1 MRIFLLF
8 ALLAALPMTGMAE
21 PQQPPLPGRPL
32 PPVLRGVV
40 PGDKSGCS
48 VSVTGPECQGRRGP
62 GERATP
68 AGRQGSGSQ
77 AGGRQRRWDDMTGS
91 RFIPAKIV
99 AFLSDR
105 RIDASTR
112 AFLHGVAA
120 KPTEDWTLQE
130 LNMTLQLVPTLTEM
144 HIATAVLSDFYDFLG
159 LDPTQLFE
167 PQLGDWQKRSIG
179 FDGNSYIATQ
189 QAECFYRRGF
199 TEALDPSQVT
209 VRDAAACSDSKAD

>member
-1 MRIFLLF
+1 MRFFVLFLL
-8 ALLAALPMTGMAE
+8 LVALPIAAIAE

-40 PGDKSGCS
+40 PGDKTGCS
-48 VSVTGPECQGRRGP
+48 AAVTGPECQGRRNTVERGP
-62 GERATP
+62 SI
-68 AGRQGSGSQ
+68 GRQTPDPRG
-77 AGGRQRRWDDMTGS
+77 GGRQRRWDDIAGS
-91 RFIPAKIV
+91 RFIPPKIMG
-99 AFLSDR
+99 LLNDR
-105 RIDASTR
+105 RIDPSTR
-112 AFLHGVAA
+112 AFLHFVAA

-130 LNMTLQLVPTLTEM
+130 LTMTLQLVPTLTEM
-144 HIATAVLSDFYDFLG
+144 HIATAVLGDFYDFLG

-189 QAECFYRRGF
+189 QAECFYLRGH